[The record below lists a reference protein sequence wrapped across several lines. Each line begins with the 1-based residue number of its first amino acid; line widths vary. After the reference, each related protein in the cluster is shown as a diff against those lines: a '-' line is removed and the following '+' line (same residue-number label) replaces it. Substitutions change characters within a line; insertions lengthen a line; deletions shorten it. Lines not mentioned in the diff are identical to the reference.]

1 MNLAQLLQRWERSP
15 SVGPCIAA
23 SRHLPAQSA
32 RYAPWPASLDA
43 RLRGALERRG
53 VRALYTHQAQ
63 AVEAALGGAH
73 AVVVTPTA
81 SGKTL
86 CYNLPVLQR
95 VLEEPGARALYLFPT
110 KALAQ
115 DQLAALQAWAAD
127 LDVPLA
133 AYTYDGDT
141 PAAARQAIRAA
152 GSIVVTNPD
161 MLHTAILPRHT
172 AWEHLFAQL
181 RYVVVD
187 ELHTYRGVFGS
198 HLANVLRRLCRLSR
212 FYGSSPQF
220 LLTSATIAN
229 PRELAEALVEAP
241 VQLVDD
247 NGAPRGPRQ
256 FVLYNPPVVNQALGI
271 RRSSLL
277 AARDLAADLL
287 ANQIPTIVF
296 ARSRLT
302 VELLVTYLR
311 QGARGGT
318 AADIRGYRGGYLP
331 RERRAIERGLR
342 DGAVRGVVATNAL
355 ELGIDIGGLEAA
367 VLTGYPGTV
376 ASTLQQ
382 MGRVGRRDRAS
393 VAILVLSS
401 SPLD

>member
-1 MNLAQLLQRWERSP
+1 M
-15 SVGPCIAA
+15 
-23 SRHLPAQSA
+23 
-32 RYAPWPASLDA
+32 
-43 RLRGALERRG
+43 RGALERRG

-63 AVEAALGGAH
+63 AVEAALAGAH

-95 VLEEPGARALYLFPT
+95 LLDEPGARALYLFPT

-127 LDVPLA
+127 LDMPLA

-198 HLANVLRRLCRLSR
+198 HLANVLRRLSRLRR
-212 FYGSSPQF
+212 FYGSSPAIPAH
-220 LLTSATIAN
+220 LG
-229 PRELAEALVEAP
+229 
-241 VQLVDD
+241 DH
-247 NGAPRGPRQ
+247 RQ
-256 FVLYNPPVVNQALGI
+256 P
-271 RRSSLL
+271 S
-277 AARDLAADLL
+277 
-287 ANQIPTIVF
+287 
-296 ARSRLT
+296 
-302 VELLVTYLR
+302 
-311 QGARGGT
+311 
-318 AADIRGYRGGYLP
+318 
-331 RERRAIERGLR
+331 
-342 DGAVRGVVATNAL
+342 
-355 ELGIDIGGLEAA
+355 
-367 VLTGYPGTV
+367 
-376 ASTLQQ
+376 
-382 MGRVGRRDRAS
+382 
-393 VAILVLSS
+393 
-401 SPLD
+401 